1 LNKLRVMIA
10 EDHQDM
16 CQVMVGFLKKNFEVV
31 GAVHDGRDLVDAAA
45 SLLPDVI
52 VSDISMPRLTGLQ
65 AMRELNARGC
75 KIPFLFVTS
84 DPDLIMQEALSY
96 VDKLDVRLELVP
108 AVEAVALGTQ
118 YISARARS
126 QGTRSFQ

>member
-1 LNKLRVMIA
+1 MDRLRVVIA

-16 CQVMVGFLKKNFEVV
+16 RQAMVVV
-31 GAVHDGRDLVDAAA
+31 LSRKFDIVGIAKDGRDLVDAAI

-65 AMRELNARGC
+65 AMHELGAQGL

-84 DPDLIMQEALSY
+84 EPALLGQDTLSFI
-96 VDKLDVRLELVP
+96 DKLDARLELVP
-108 AVEAVALGTQ
+108 AVEAVAAGKQ
-118 YISARARS
+118 YIARNARS
-126 QGTRSFQ
+126 KPG